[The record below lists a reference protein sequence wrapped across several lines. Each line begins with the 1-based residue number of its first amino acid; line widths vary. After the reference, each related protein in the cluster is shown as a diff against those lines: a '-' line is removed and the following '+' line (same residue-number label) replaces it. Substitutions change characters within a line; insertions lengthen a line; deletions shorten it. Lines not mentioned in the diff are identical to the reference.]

1 VGRLVFNWVDV
12 VFSEVDS
19 SVESVVTVVYEDE
32 RDDNIEDGTNVDD
45 EDEMVERNVDIVV
58 DDEKMTDREEVVLV
72 LYEDELEVVA
82 KWLKWMMMMLLKI
95 MK

>member
-1 VGRLVFNWVDV
+1 MGRLVFNWVDV